1 MIGRCVKTNTFVKR
15 KRRPERPPLPLR
27 TVSGGLLC
35 SAAPHETQ
43 PREAQSQ
50 QCHARRLGNLN
61 RYGVEEQ
68 ESGILTEIEGDRLG
82 GSDRPVDGAEDLIRA
97 GGRVGQVRERLT
109 VDRCRKAAW
118 RAAIRLERERNRV
131 K

>member
-1 MIGRCVKTNTFVKR
+1 M
-15 KRRPERPPLPLR
+15 LP
-27 TVSGGLLC
+27 S
-35 SAAPHETQ
+35 SASDQADCGE
-43 PREAQSQ
+43 SQ

-68 ESGILTEIEGDRLG
+68 ESGIVTEIEGDRLG

-131 K
+131 KLADDQASHVLGDPPRRTNRSEESGSIS